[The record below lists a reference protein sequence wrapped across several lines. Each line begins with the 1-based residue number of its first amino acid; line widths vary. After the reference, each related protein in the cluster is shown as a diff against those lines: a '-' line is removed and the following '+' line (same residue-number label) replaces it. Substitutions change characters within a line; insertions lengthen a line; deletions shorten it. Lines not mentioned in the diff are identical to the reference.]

1 MVSTVLGRRGKY
13 LADALETMIH
23 RMDATITDKC
33 HKLTER
39 LSGKIEVAKELSKW
53 MLTHPGKVAEPQ
65 GGSEG

>member
-1 MVSTVLGRRGKY
+1 
-13 LADALETMIH
+13 MIH